1 MSATATRLEIETS
14 GSGSGV
20 EGDGRPPSAPP
31 HIAPHS
37 GPHDRP
43 ETENIER
50 KDDPSLDKSTDAL
63 PSKTNTRL
71 VKFQLFETKAVK
83 RLSLFS

>member
-1 MSATATRLEIETS
+1 MPATATRLEIETTSS
-14 GSGSGV
+14 GSSV
-20 EGDGRPPSAPP
+20 EGDGRPSPPGP
-31 HIAPHS
+31 HIAPRG

-43 ETENIER
+43 ETENIGHNDAPSP
-50 KDDPSLDKSTDAL
+50 DDSTDAL